1 MIIAGWLL
9 AGLVLLFFGAEWLV
23 RGSSRL
29 ALRAGV
35 APLVVGL
42 TIVAFGTSAPELVVS
57 TKAAYTGQGGIAIGN
72 VVGSNIFNIAVILG
86 LSAMIRPLVVQAQL
100 VRFDMPV
107 MIGVSLVCWWLLSDG
122 MLVRWE
128 AGLLFAGIV
137 AYTGWNIVMA
147 RREKTAAVLDEFAAA
162 APSVAQAGS
171 SGKDVLLIIGGLVM
185 LVAGSRFLVDASIQM
200 ARMWGVSEA
209 VIGLTIVAAGT
220 SLPELATSVIAAF
233 RKQDDIAI
241 GNVVGSNVFNIL
253 GILGVS
259 GLVRPLDAA
268 GLSKMD
274 FSVML
279 LLAVLLWPLM
289 QTGMRI
295 NRMEGALL
303 MAGYGAYLAW
313 LWP

>member
-1 MIIAGWLL
+1 MIMAGMLL
-9 AGLVLLFFGAEWLV
+9 AGLVLLYFGAEWLV

-29 ALRAGV
+29 ALRSGV

-42 TIVAFGTSAPELVVS
+42 TIVAFGTSAPEMVVS
-57 TKAAYTGQGGIAIGN
+57 TKAALTGQGGIAIGN
-72 VVGSNIFNIAVILG
+72 VLGSNIFNIAVILG
-86 LSAMIRPLVVQAQL
+86 LSAVIRPLVVQSQL

-107 MIGVSLVCWWLLSDG
+107 MIGVSLVCWWLFSDG
-122 MLVRWE
+122 TLARWE

-137 AYTGWNIVMA
+137 AYTGLNIVMA
-147 RREKTAAVLDEFAAA
+147 RREKAPVVLDEFAAA
-162 APSVAQAGS
+162 APTGVKEGS
-171 SGKDVLLIIGGLVM
+171 TGKDLLLILGGLVL
-185 LVAGSRFLVDASIQM
+185 LVAGSRFLVDAAIQM

-268 GLSKMD
+268 GISTMD

-279 LLAVLLWPLM
+279 LLAVILWPLM

-295 NRMEGALL
+295 IRWEGALL
-303 MAGYGAYLAW
+303 LAGYGAYLIW

>member
-1 MIIAGWLL
+1 MIMAGMLV
-9 AGLVLLFFGAEWLV
+9 AGLVLLYFGAEWLV

-42 TIVAFGTSAPELVVS
+42 TIVAFGTSAPEMVVS

-72 VVGSNIFNIAVILG
+72 VIGSNIFNIAVILG
-86 LSAMIRPLVVQAQL
+86 LSAVIRPLVVQSQL

-107 MIGVSLVCWWLLSDG
+107 MIGVSLVCWWLFSDG
-122 MLVRWE
+122 TLARWE

-137 AYTGWNIVMA
+137 GYTGWNIVMA
-147 RREKTAAVLDEFAAA
+147 RREKAPVVLDEFAAA
-162 APSVAQAGS
+162 APAGAKEGS
-171 SGKDVLLIIGGLVM
+171 TGKDLLLILGGLVL
-185 LVAGSRFLVDASIQM
+185 LVAGSRFLVDAAIQM
-200 ARMWGVSEA
+200 ARIWGVSEA

-259 GLVRPLDAA
+259 GLVQPLDAT
-268 GLSKMD
+268 GISKMD

-279 LLAVLLWPLM
+279 LLAVILWPLM

>member
-1 MIIAGWLL
+1 MILAGMLA
-9 AGLVLLFFGAEWLV
+9 AGLVLLYFGADWLV

-57 TKAAYTGQGGIAIGN
+57 TKAALNGQGGIAIGN
-72 VVGSNIFNIAVILG
+72 VIGSNIFNIAVILG
-86 LSAMIRPLVVQAQL
+86 LSAVIRPLVVQSQL

-107 MIGVSLVCWWLLSDG
+107 MIGVSLVCWWLFSDG
-122 MLVRWE
+122 TLVRWE

-147 RREKTAAVLDEFAAA
+147 RRERAPVVLDEFAAA
-162 APSVAQAGS
+162 APTGAKEGS
-171 SGKDVLLIIGGLVM
+171 AGKDLLLILGGLVL
-185 LVAGSRFLVDASIQM
+185 LVAGSRFLVDAAIQM
-200 ARMWGVSEA
+200 ARIWGVSEA

-259 GLVRPLDAA
+259 GLVQPLDAT
-268 GLSKMD
+268 GISTMD
-274 FSVML
+274 FSMML
-279 LLAVLLWPLM
+279 LLAVMLWPLM

-295 NRMEGALL
+295 IRWEGALL
-303 MAGYGAYLAW
+303 VAGYGAYLAW